1 MAQTELLRGPPM
13 TGTNKFVATAS
24 IMLATILTGLD
35 STIANVALPQMQRSF
50 GVSQDAAMLVITSYI
65 VAAAIATPL
74 IGWLSSRM
82 GRQRLYLTAIA
93 GFTMASVW
101 CALSASLTE
110 IVVARVVQGCFGA
123 ALIPLSQA
131 LILDINP
138 PDRQAQALA
147 QWGAGVML
155 GPILGPVLGGLL
167 TEYRGWQWIF
177 YINIPVGL
185 IAFTGIATRVLRTA
199 PEPARSFDL
208 VGFVSLSLTIGLLQ
222 LVLDTGQHVGWL
234 DSMMIVCALI
244 VMTSAFVVFVKH
256 TMRSDAGGFFNRA
269 LLADRNYVSGLFFTA
284 AVGVLLFSTRALLPQ
299 LLVNVSGYTIAAA
312 GVLMAPTGVGTL
324 AAMLFA
330 GKIIRRVDPRLMM
343 ISGFVVTGAA
353 ILQLVLLSMPVQETS
368 IVVSGLV
375 LGAGLGLIFAPLN
388 AITFSTLDA
397 GMRSDGAAFF
407 ALARNFGSSAGVSL
421 MQSLLTYRT
430 KANLVDHDAT
440 QAAFLAYLFDFR
452 LLLILNLGAI
462 PLLLFMR
469 YRRLRPPDTR

>member
-1 MAQTELLRGPPM
+1 
-13 TGTNKFVATAS
+13 
-24 IMLATILTGLD
+24 
-35 STIANVALPQMQRSF
+35 
-50 GVSQDAAMLVITSYI
+50 
-65 VAAAIATPL
+65 
-74 IGWLSSRM
+74 
-82 GRQRLYLTAIA
+82 
-93 GFTMASVW
+93 
-101 CALSASLTE
+101 
-110 IVVARVVQGCFGA
+110 
-123 ALIPLSQA
+123 
-131 LILDINP
+131 
-138 PDRQAQALA
+138 
-147 QWGAGVML
+147 
-155 GPILGPVLGGLL
+155 
-167 TEYRGWQWIF
+167 
-177 YINIPVGL
+177 
-185 IAFTGIATRVLRTA
+185 
-199 PEPARSFDL
+199 
-208 VGFVSLSLTIGLLQ
+208 
-222 LVLDTGQHVGWL
+222 LDTGQHVGWL

-244 VMTSAFVVFVKH
+244 VMTSAFVVFIRH
-256 TMRSDAGGFFNRA
+256 TMRSDAGGFFNQA
-269 LLADRNYVSGLFFTA
+269 LLADRNYVSGLFFTT

-343 ISGFVVTGAA
+343 ISGFVVIGAA

-375 LGAGLGLIFAPLN
+375 LGIGLGLIFAPLN

-421 MQSLLTYRT
+421 MQSLLTHRT

-440 QAAFLAYLFDFR
+440 QSAFLAYLFDFR